1 MSRKEKWN
9 HTLLDKSILCCVS
22 LLARVL
28 EPEAPISARADISHV
43 CLRCDSFLCTVLFKF
58 KN

>member
-9 HTLLDKSILCCVS
+9 HTLLDKSILCCGS

-28 EPEAPISARADISHV
+28 EPEAPISARADISHA
-43 CLRCDSFLCTVLFKF
+43 CLRCDSFLCTVLFK
-58 KN
+58 